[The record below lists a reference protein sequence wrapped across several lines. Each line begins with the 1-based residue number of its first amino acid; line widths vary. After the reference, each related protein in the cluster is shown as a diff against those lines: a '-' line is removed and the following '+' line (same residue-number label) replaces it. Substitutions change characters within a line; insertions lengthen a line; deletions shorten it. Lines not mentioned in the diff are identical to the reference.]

1 MRHAPPALPLTSPA
15 DSQVSSGERAGQ
27 SEPRRRTPRGN
38 LRSLAMCFFLVF
50 FCVCFPLVFF
60 PLYLM
65 ADRWR
70 GDIRR
75 LFFLTPAAFVSKV
88 SRPASGG
95 YWVKTCPR
103 VFILSVGGT
112 WIVGGGAVGGRV
124 EATQRQRICDTL
136 SVLMRPFVGVS
147 EEHLSPPPNQAIPPP
162 PPAPIPPTSQS
173 ELSTES
179 WTCRQIR
186 RCGRCQMSN
195 ELLSSGMSWC
205 GNQVTQEDVR
215 MLDAAGK
222 LVILGKFN
230 YIQCFL

>member
-147 EEHLSPPPNQAIPPP
+147 EEHLSPPPPTKPSHRHRQHPFRPLPNPSCQRNPERVVRSAAAEGAKCLMNYWAAECRDVAIK
-162 PPAPIPPTSQS
+162 SLKRMS
-173 ELSTES
+173 ECL
-179 WTCRQIR
+179 
-186 RCGRCQMSN
+186 
-195 ELLSSGMSWC
+195 
-205 GNQVTQEDVR
+205 TQLENWS
-215 MLDAAGK
+215 
-222 LVILGKFN
+222 F
-230 YIQCFL
+230 